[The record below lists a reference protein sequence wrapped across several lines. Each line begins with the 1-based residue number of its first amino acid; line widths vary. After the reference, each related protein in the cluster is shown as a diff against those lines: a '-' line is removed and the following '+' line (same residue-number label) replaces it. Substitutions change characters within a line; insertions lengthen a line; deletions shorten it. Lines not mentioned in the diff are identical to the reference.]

1 MADGLFLPDG
11 TFHPFSAAE
20 LSTELAT
27 RSNAGVLFG
36 ELEGWLSTLPD
47 PDPVLRKRGDDAAI
61 LRELSAD
68 EQVTTAMLSRKNRVL
83 NCPHFAFRA
92 GSPEGET
99 PTPQAEDLHRR
110 FMTDLERTNLRAIIS
125 GMLDAPYYGFTPLEL
140 VWRFSG
146 DWWHLVDIVPK
157 PFHWF
162 RFGSRNNPVFVGEY
176 GLFCADPRPLPP
188 GKFVFVTHHA
198 SYDNP
203 YGLRLLSRCLW
214 PVSFK
219 RGGLTFY
226 ARFVERHGLPWV
238 VGEAPARAE
247 RLEKQAMA
255 RDLSRMVQ
263 DAVAVIPHGASVK
276 LESAGQTQGALHEDF
291 LARQDRAISKVLMG
305 QTLTVETDGK
315 NSLAATK
322 AHKDVADD
330 LADADKFMV
339 TDAWNEIAWLYAQ
352 VNAGPGVLAPLAA
365 YDEPE
370 DLNTRADLDKK
381 LTEIGVRFTAE
392 HFTTNYGLKANEF
405 SVEAPP
411 TRGGIADF
419 AAPSGRMSPAEMAQS
434 RLDAAIVKMLPRA
447 LRASA
452 DFVTKLENEIR
463 AAKSYEDLEE
473 ALVALLSPSLSSDA
487 LESFLARAMTAA
499 AGLGAAAVQAEGEE
513 DG

>member
-47 PDPVLRKRGDDAAI
+47 PDPVLRKRGDDAAV

-263 DAVAVIPHGASVK
+263 DAVAVIPQSATYSVSMDSDSMEEVARRMMGFTGEAAIAIVAI
-276 LESAGQTQGALHEDF
+276 LVIFF
-291 LARQDRAISKVLMG
+291 LAPV
-305 QTLTVETDGK
+305 
-315 NSLAATK
+315 
-322 AHKDVADD
+322 
-330 LADADKFMV
+330 
-339 TDAWNEIAWLYAQ
+339 
-352 VNAGPGVLAPLAA
+352 GVLALLFWFIYKNRKQKLRLAELAMAKGQPLPDSLAPGRL
-365 YDEPE
+365 EP
-370 DLNTRADLDKK
+370 
-381 LTEIGVRFTAE
+381 AE
-392 HFTTNYGLKANEF
+392 LVWRKGIRNVSVGLGLACLFAFMEWGW
-405 SVEAPP
+405 AI
-411 TRGGIADF
+411 GIALF
-419 AAPSGRMSPAEMAQS
+419 V
-434 RLDAAIVKMLPRA
+434 AIYGGGQMVIART
-447 LRASA
+447 S
-452 DFVTKLENEIR
+452 
-463 AAKSYEDLEE
+463 AAKKREGTE
-473 ALVALLSPSLSSDA
+473 AGS
-487 LESFLARAMTAA
+487 
-499 AGLGAAAVQAEGEE
+499 GEE
-513 DG
+513 PLQE